1 MDNNLNVCSS
11 YNIRKERIPSIKV
24 LEQQDTQ
31 LFIETNNKIKKEKK
45 TAQEIKDLKK
55 IKNKEYKDKNKEE
68 IRTSNEDYY
77 YQTVCSSYL

>member
-1 MDNNLNVCSS
+1 MLLLF
-11 YNIRKERIPSIKV
+11 I
-24 LEQQDTQ
+24 TQ

-68 IRTSNEDYY
+68 IRTSNEEYY